1 MKFELDQPI
10 TTDAGLM
17 RVRTLSH
24 YLFFKK
30 PRTTIFSAANPFIED
45 TLLTFAWDTTD
56 SDNLGAFHQQ
66 IMKSLAQHGF
76 IAMKQA
82 VRRLHSN
89 VAHEVAVGKVTLV
102 GLLSQEV
109 ASHVTFVV

>member
-1 MKFELDQPI
+1 MKSRRPVNSDVRRLIFSMKFELDQLI

-30 PRTTIFSAANPFIED
+30 PRTTVFSAANPFKED
-45 TLLTFAWDTTD
+45 TLITFAWNTAD

-66 IMKSLAQHGF
+66 IM
-76 IAMKQA
+76 
-82 VRRLHSN
+82 
-89 VAHEVAVGKVTLV
+89 
-102 GLLSQEV
+102 
-109 ASHVTFVV
+109 